1 MRYGIPLPL
10 LAMIKK
16 KKPSYQE
23 LTKYKGRGIGETASV
38 HMVRVRDAKLPR
50 MLSCKV
56 TVSAES

>member
-1 MRYGIPLPL
+1 MRYGISLPL
-10 LAMIKK
+10 LAVN

>member
-16 KKPSYQE
+16 KPSYQE
-23 LTKYKGRGIGETASV
+23 PTKYKGRGIGETASV

>member
-16 KKPSYQE
+16 TSHQE
-23 LTKYKGRGIGETASV
+23 LTKYKGRGIGERASV